1 MNVGRP
7 SLNKQLRENN
17 VKQLEA
23 FKTEIQFL
31 RDVYQ
36 EAEVNLGL
44 TQAEAL
50 AQVAECRKTWF

>member
-44 TQAEAL
+44 T
-50 AQVAECRKTWF
+50 